1 MWAQCNPKC
10 PYKREAGGEREESSV
25 ITETRR
31 YTGGFEDEGRATSQE
46 MSVAPGG
53 RKREGKDS
61 PLEPPGGT
69 CPADILA
76 LAQ

>member
-1 MWAQCNPKC
+1 M
-10 PYKREAGGEREESSV
+10 